1 MKSIGKPVP
10 VYQGSSHEPSGRWVR
25 ARKASPRSTAA
36 WPGSA
41 ASSPSSAHAVCEAV
55 ESPRPIHAGSR

>member
-25 ARKASPRSTAA
+25 ARNANPPSTAG

-41 ASSPSSAHAVCEAV
+41 ARSPSRAQAVWEAV
-55 ESPRPIHAGSR
+55 ESPRPTQSGSR